1 MSIIFCFLA
10 LVLAP
15 AMVSALEY
23 LFYCDS
29 VSAFVYKTL
38 ILSALSVKICL
49 SNFGGSSL
57 PCDLSFITNLRKSVV
72 LAYLDFYIYEEGSDD
87 L

>member
-1 MSIIFCFLA
+1 MSITFHFRA
-10 LVLAP
+10 LVLVP
-15 AMVSALEY
+15 AVVSAPEY
-23 LFYCDS
+23 LFYYDS
-29 VSAFVYKTL
+29 VSAFVYQIL

-57 PCDLSFITNLRKSVV
+57 PWDLSCITNLRKSVV